1 MYLPQE
7 KPRRSFSPGDRVAF
21 SAGFLRST
29 GQIIGDAPRL
39 RGTVISVSQFGDEQ
53 LCIVLWLL
61 NGRPY
66 PFRSQYHDDG
76 FGRIIAPNLTLVENI
91 GIDSAKAT

>member
-1 MYLPQE
+1 MR
-7 KPRRSFSPGDRVAF
+7 KFSPGDRVAY
-21 SAGFLRST
+21 SAGFLRSS
-29 GQIIGDAPRL
+29 GQIFGDVPRL

-53 LCIVLWLL
+53 LCIVSWLL

-76 FGRIIAPNLTLVENI
+76 FGRVIAPNLTLIENI
-91 GIDSAKAT
+91 GADSAMVT